1 MTLVGKIFTV
11 LIFIMSLVFMSFAVM
26 VFATHQNWRD
36 MVKSTDSS
44 KPGLEQKLLNTTA
57 VLNANKQEHERT
69 KQQLALEQA
78 SRRQALAALQTQ
90 LSRLIDPSSGVVPQQ
105 EKELNLKTAALNEAS
120 EASKIAQ
127 ERLRDFEKE
136 IQLLRKETQLAQ
148 LDRDMQFSKV
158 VELTDRLNQDEVKR
172 QALEERA
179 NQLNLQL
186 AQMSMVMKHHG
197 LDVNSLVSSL
207 EPINLTGLVLVV
219 GDKDLVEISVG
230 KDDGLREGHVM
241 EIYRGDT
248 YIGQIKIMKVAPDR
262 AVGQINKDLK
272 RGQVRKGDHVTT
284 KFS

>member
-78 SRRQALAALQTQ
+78 SRRQALAALQT
-90 LSRLIDPSSGVVPQQ
+90 RLYDA
-105 EKELNLKTAALNEAS
+105 EKNASEMTKQFNDATAALNEAA

-127 ERLRDFEKE
+127 VRLRDFEKE

>member
-44 KPGLEQKLLNTTA
+44 KPGLERRLELKTA
-57 VLNANKQEHERT
+57 ELTAAKAEHERT

-78 SRRQALAALQTQ
+78 SRRQALAALQT
-90 LSRLIDPSSGVVPQQ
+90 RLTTAEATVAQQ
-105 EKELNLKTAALNEAS
+105 EKELNDKIAALNQES
-120 EASKIAQ
+120 EANKIAQ
-127 ERLRDFEKE
+127 NRLTALEGEVSK
-136 IQLLRKETQLAQ
+136 LRKETQLAQ
-148 LDRDMQFSKV
+148 LDRDTQFSKV

-172 QALEERA
+172 QALEERN
-179 NQLNLQL
+179 NQLN
-186 AQMSMVMKHHG
+186 AQMAQMKLVMDANG
-197 LDVNSLVSSL
+197 LDVHSLVSNL
-207 EPINLTGLVLVV
+207 EPINLNGIVLVV
-219 GDKDLVEISVG
+219 GDKDLIEISVG
-230 KDDGLREGHVM
+230 KDDGLREGHIM
-241 EIYRGDT
+241 EVYRGDT

>member
-78 SRRQALAALQTQ
+78 SRRQALAAQQTRLNNAEKNESDLTKQ
-90 LSRLIDPSSGVVPQQ
+90 LNDAS
-105 EKELNLKTAALNEAS
+105 AALTNEVIKFQIS
-120 EASKIAQ
+120 QK
-127 ERLRDFEKE
+127 RLTDLEKE
-136 IQLLRKETQLAQ
+136 IQILRKETQLAQ

-262 AVGQINKDLK
+262 AVGQINKNLK

>member
-78 SRRQALAALQTQ
+78 SRRQALAAQQTRLNNAEKNESDLTKQ
-90 LSRLIDPSSGVVPQQ
+90 LNDAS
-105 EKELNLKTAALNEAS
+105 AALTNEVIKFQIS
-120 EASKIAQ
+120 QK
-127 ERLRDFEKE
+127 RLTDLEKE
-136 IQLLRKETQLAQ
+136 IQILRKETQLAQ

>member
-26 VFATHQNWRD
+26 VFATHQNWKD
-36 MVKSTDSS
+36 QVKNPDPNVGYEVKLKNKTAELANA
-44 KPGLEQKLLNTTA
+44 KLE
-57 VLNANKQEHERT
+57 HDRT

-78 SRRQALAALQTQ
+78 SRRQALAALQT
-90 LSRLIDPSSGVVPQQ
+90 RLDTAERDVVT
-105 EKELNLKTAALNEAS
+105 LTNDFNLKSAALTQEA
-120 EASKIAQ
+120 EANKISQ
-127 ERLRDFEKE
+127 TRLTGLEAENAK
-136 IQLLRKETQLAQ
+136 LRKETQLAQ
-148 LDRDMQFSKV
+148 LDRDTQFSKV

-172 QALEERA
+172 QALEERS
-179 NQLNLQL
+179 NQLNAQL
-186 AQMSMVMKHHG
+186 AQMKMVMDAHG
-197 LDVNSLVSSL
+197 LKPDSLVSSL
-207 EPINLTGLVLVV
+207 EPINLNGIVLVV

-230 KDDGLREGHVM
+230 KDDGLREGHIM
-241 EIYRGDT
+241 EVYRGDT

>member
-44 KPGLEQKLLNTTA
+44 KPGLERRLELKTA
-57 VLNANKQEHERT
+57 ELTAAKAEHERT

-78 SRRQALAALQTQ
+78 SRRQALAALQT
-90 LSRLIDPSSGVVPQQ
+90 RLTTAEATVAQQ
-105 EKELNLKTAALNEAS
+105 EKELNDKIAALNQES
-120 EASKIAQ
+120 EANKIAQ
-127 ERLRDFEKE
+127 TRLTALEAEVTK
-136 IQLLRKETQLAQ
+136 LRKETQLAQ
-148 LDRDMQFSKV
+148 LDRDTQFSKV

-172 QALEERA
+172 QALEERN
-179 NQLNLQL
+179 NQLN
-186 AQMSMVMKHHG
+186 AQMAQMKLVMDANG
-197 LDVNSLVSSL
+197 LDVHSLVSNL
-207 EPINLTGLVLVV
+207 EPINLNGIVLVV
-219 GDKDLVEISVG
+219 GDKDLIEISVG
-230 KDDGLREGHVM
+230 KDDGLREGHIM
-241 EIYRGDT
+241 EVYRGDT

>member
-36 MVKSTDSS
+36 KVKNSD
-44 KPGLEQKLLNTTA
+44 PNIGLEVKLEKMTA
-57 VLNANKQEHERT
+57 TLAAAKQEHERT

-78 SRRQALAALQTQ
+78 SRRQALAALQT
-90 LSRLIDPSSGVVPQQ
+90 RLTGPNGAEATVAQQ
-105 EKELNLKTAALNEAS
+105 EKLLNDATAALNTAT

-127 ERLRDFEKE
+127 DRLVALEVE
-136 IQLLRKETQLAQ
+136 IGKLRKETQLAQ

-186 AQMSMVMKHHG
+186 AQMSMVMKANG
-197 LDVNSLVSSL
+197 LDVNSLVSKL
-207 EPINLTGLVLVV
+207 EPINLTGIVLVV

-230 KDDGLREGHVM
+230 MDDGLREGHVM
-241 EIYRGDT
+241 EIFRGDT
-248 YIGQIKIMKVAPDR
+248 YLGQIKIMKVAPDR

>member
-36 MVKSTDSS
+36 LVKSTDSS

-78 SRRQALAALQTQ
+78 SRRQALAALQT
-90 LSRLIDPSSGVVPQQ
+90 RLTAA
-105 EKELNLKTAALNEAS
+105 EKNESDLTKQFNDATAALNEAS

-127 ERLRDFEKE
+127 NRLLALETE
-136 IQLLRKETQLAQ
+136 IAKLRKETQIAQ

-172 QALEERA
+172 QALEDRA

-248 YIGQIKIMKVAPDR
+248 YIGQIRIMKVAPDR
-262 AVGQINKDLK
+262 AVGQLNKDLK

>member
-11 LIFIMSLVFMSFAVM
+11 LIFIMSIVFMAFSVM

-36 MVKSTDSS
+36 LVQSTDDN
-44 KPGLEQKLLNTTA
+44 KPGLKLQLDRK
-57 VLNANKQEHERT
+57 NAELVAARREHELT
-69 KQQLALEQA
+69 KTQLALEQA
-78 SRRQALAALQTQ
+78 SRRQALAALQ
-90 LSRLIDPSSGVVPQQ
+90 SRLSLTENSLAMSEQAFTELQAAHKTVV
-105 EKELNLKTAALNEAS
+105 ES
-120 EASKIAQ
+120 ERIAQ
-127 ERLRDFEKE
+127 TRLTDLEAE
-136 IQLLRKETQLAQ
+136 ILKLRKETQLAQ

-179 NQLNLQL
+179 NQLNAQL
-186 AQMSMVMKHHG
+186 AQMTMVMKAHG
-197 LDVNSLVSSL
+197 LTPHSLVAKI
-207 EPINLTGLVLVV
+207 EPINLTGIVLVV
-219 GDKDLVEISVG
+219 SDKDLVEVSVG
-230 KDDGLREGHVM
+230 QDDGLREGHIM

-284 KFS
+284 RFS

>member
-44 KPGLEQKLLNTTA
+44 KPGLERRLELKTA
-57 VLNANKQEHERT
+57 ELTAAKSEHERT

-78 SRRQALAALQTQ
+78 SRRQALAALQT
-90 LSRLIDPSSGVVPQQ
+90 RLTTAEATVAQQ
-105 EKELNLKTAALNEAS
+105 EKELNDKIAALNQES
-120 EASKIAQ
+120 EANKIAQ
-127 ERLRDFEKE
+127 NRLTALEAEVAK
-136 IQLLRKETQLAQ
+136 LRKETQLAQ
-148 LDRDMQFSKV
+148 LDRDTQFSKV

-172 QALEERA
+172 QALEERN
-179 NQLNLQL
+179 NQLNNQL
-186 AQMSMVMKHHG
+186 SQMKLVMDAHG
-197 LDVNSLVSSL
+197 LKPDSLVANL
-207 EPINLTGLVLVV
+207 EPINLNGIVLVV

-230 KDDGLREGHVM
+230 KDDGLREGHIM

>member
-36 MVKSTDSS
+36 TVKSTDSS
-44 KPGLEQKLLNTTA
+44 KPGLERRLELKTA
-57 VLNANKQEHERT
+57 ELAAAKQEHERT

-78 SRRQALAALQTQ
+78 SRRQALAALQT
-90 LSRLIDPSSGVVPQQ
+90 RLTLADAEVVRQ

-127 ERLRDFEKE
+127 NRLTALE
-136 IQLLRKETQLAQ
+136 IEIGKLRKETQLAQ

-186 AQMSMVMKHHG
+186 AQMSMVMKANG
-197 LDVNSLVSSL
+197 LDVNSLVSKL
-207 EPINLTGLVLVV
+207 EPINLTGIVLVV

-230 KDDGLREGHVM
+230 MDDGLREGHVM
-241 EIYRGDT
+241 EVYRGDT
-248 YIGQIKIMKVAPDR
+248 YLGQIKIMKVAPDR